1 MLPVSRIDLQVSF
14 HEKDEARRLGAR
26 WDAERK
32 VWYVPDGVD
41 PALLSRWLPQPLS
54 PNIRALSW
62 SLASS
67 HRECWRCQKSSRV
80 FAIMLPAGYE
90 ALYVAD
96 DPADDCWQC
105 GEDATLLS
113 YVRDVPESVAAELRA
128 RAPHYRFDVSQMV
141 SSFYWMNHC
150 EHCGAKLG
158 DFETVAEFGAFH
170 GAALQQIAA
179 PFSAYCGGY
188 TQ

>member
-105 GEDATLLS
+105 G
-113 YVRDVPESVAAELRA
+113 
-128 RAPHYRFDVSQMV
+128 
-141 SSFYWMNHC
+141 
-150 EHCGAKLG
+150 AKLG

-179 PFSAYCGGY
+179 HFSACCGGY